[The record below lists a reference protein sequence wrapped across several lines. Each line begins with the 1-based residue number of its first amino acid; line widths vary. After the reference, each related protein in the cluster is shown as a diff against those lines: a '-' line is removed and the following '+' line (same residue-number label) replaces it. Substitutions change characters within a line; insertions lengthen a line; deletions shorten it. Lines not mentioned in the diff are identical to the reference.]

1 MHTQFVTFQ
10 LEVTARVDAVS
21 RRDRSDIVGVP
32 DQWVYDVREV
42 SGISIEGID
51 FPIAEMRVDVAQ
63 LIEELAAETAISKGE
78 WHD

>member
-1 MHTQFVTFQ
+1 MPTQFVKFQ

-21 RRDRSDIVGVP
+21 RRDRSDIAGVP

-42 SGISIEGID
+42 SGIE
-51 FPIAEMRVDVAQ
+51 VDGVDITVASVCAP
-63 LIEELAAETAISKGE
+63 LYELVEELAAEVAITKGE

>member
-42 SGISIEGID
+42 SGVSIEGID
-51 FPIAEMRVDVAQ
+51 IPIASVCAPLYELV
-63 LIEELAAETAISKGE
+63 EELAAETAISKGE

>member
-1 MHTQFVTFQ
+1 MHTQFVTFNI
-10 LEVTARVDAVS
+10 EVTARVDAVS

-42 SGISIEGID
+42 SGVSIEGVGIG
-51 FPIAEMRVDVAQ
+51 VASVCAP
-63 LIEELAAETAISKGE
+63 LYELVEELAADVAITKGE